1 MKHFVLLCLALFF
14 LFFKSQGQSNFELGF
29 LPKVI
34 LSNNLSDKTKWVNSI
49 ESRTIL
55 YEDEFQLTHNLIDI
69 SSIISLKTALNKSFN
84 FGTIIR
90 FRNQEIIYRTFQ
102 HLNFI
107 NQISSI
113 KIAHRIAFE
122 QFYQPKK
129 QTTFRT
135 RYQINIE
142 KPLNG
147 ERVDVKEF
155 YLKIGNEY
163 LYNFENNLEVRFTPN
178 LGFRISKKD
187 RIEMGF
193 DYRVS
198 EFLNNTTSNNL
209 WFRTTW
215 YVTLK

>member
-1 MKHFVLLCLALFF
+1 MKYFHSF
-14 LFFKSQGQSNFELGF
+14 LFGCFVSFAAFSQSNFELGF

-34 LSNNLSDKTKWVNSI
+34 LSKKFSDKTKWVNSL

-55 YEDEFQLTHNLIDI
+55 YEDEFQFSHNLIDI
-69 SSIISLKTALNKSFN
+69 SSIISLKAGLNQSFN

-90 FRNQEIIYRTFQ
+90 FRDQETIYRTFQ
-102 HLNFI
+102 HFNFI
-107 NQISSI
+107 SQFSSL
-113 KIAHRIAFE
+113 KLGHRIAFE
-122 QFYQPKK
+122 QFYQSKK

-135 RYQINIE
+135 RYQISVE

-155 YLKIGNEY
+155 YLKVGNEY
-163 LYNFENNLEVRFTPN
+163 LYNFENNLEVRFIPY
-178 LGFRISKKD
+178 LCFRASKND
-187 RIEMGF
+187 RIEVGF

-198 EFLNNTTSNNL
+198 EFIENNTSNNL

-215 YVTLK
+215 YINLD